1 MLTTTKLLTLVG
13 RRSVPRHLART
24 CRVSNTVSTWW
35 VRAWSAVPK
44 TNEALSVEEMMV
56 AIEGMNKPD
65 QATVPDT
72 VDTTLAKK
80 IVTKDNNTLP
90 KTLVQAL
97 KPTDQ
102 AIVITESTPP
112 YRVWNVNSAWQK
124 LCGYT
129 LLEARH
135 HTLGSLLA
143 NSEVNSVKAID
154 LAHQLLKQERQEVEA
169 TFVNYK
175 KCGRRFVDHLRLGC
189 LVNERGRVTHFVG
202 AVEEVTVA

>member
-80 IVTKDNNTLP
+80 NCHQGQQHAAQNASPGVETHRPSHCHYGK
-90 KTLVQAL
+90 
-97 KPTDQ
+97 
-102 AIVITESTPP
+102 
-112 YRVWNVNSAWQK
+112 
-124 LCGYT
+124 YT
-129 LLEARH
+129 
-135 HTLGSLLA
+135 
-143 NSEVNSVKAID
+143 SVSGM
-154 LAHQLLKQERQEVEA
+154 ERQFGLAKALWLHAVGSASPHTGLIVGE
-169 TFVNYK
+169 FRSQQRQGN
-175 KCGRRFVDHLRLGC
+175 RFGPPAAQTRTTRSRSYFCKL
-189 LVNERGRVTHFVG
+189 
-202 AVEEVTVA
+202 